1 MGRTSTRRQEIL
13 DTATHLF
20 ATRGYGSVSIA
31 DLADALSTS
40 KAAIYYHFN
49 FKQELLATI
58 VTPLIDDLRVCLAGN
73 QPTPEALLR
82 EYIDALL
89 GHREAL
95 QILMGD
101 VGAVMATPIGKTI
114 WENHE
119 RFVERLR
126 DDDGSLPSLIKAA
139 AVSGA
144 VHAVGGWSLR
154 DEPPEAIRSTL
165 LETCLKLLS

>member
-13 DTATHLF
+13 DTATYLF

-49 FKQELLATI
+49 FKQDLLATI
-58 VTPLIDDLRVCLAGN
+58 VTPLLDALRACLAGN
-73 QPTPEALLR
+73 QPTREALLG
-82 EYIDALL
+82 EYIDVLL
-89 GHREAL
+89 EHREAL

-101 VGAVMATPIGKTI
+101 VGAVMATPVGKTM

-119 RFVERLR
+119 RFIERVR
-126 DDDGSLPSLIKAA
+126 DEDGSLQSLVRAA

-144 VHAVGGWSLR
+144 VHMVGGWALR
-154 DEPPEAIRSTL
+154 DEPPAAIRSTL
-165 LETCLKLLS
+165 LETSLKLLS

>member
-58 VTPLIDDLRVCLAGN
+58 VTPLLDELSACLAGN
-73 QPTPEALLR
+73 QPTREALLS
-82 EYIDALL
+82 EYIDVLL
-89 GHREAL
+89 AHREAL

-101 VGAVMATPIGKTI
+101 VGAVMATPIGKTM

-119 RFVERLR
+119 RFIERVR
-126 DDDGSLPSLIKAA
+126 DADASLPSLIKAA
-139 AVSGA
+139 AASGA
-144 VHAVGGWSLR
+144 VHMVGGWSLR
-154 DEPPEAIRSTL
+154 DEPSEAIRTTL